1 MLASSILRMVIV
13 RIPEDHG
20 WVPAYPTSGTAIEFQ
35 FLSLFIIVSFLKVR
49 VRARARKAVSVRSL
63 MQRLDSQSD
72 ALAAADAQ
80 RDQAALETVAPHRVN
95 EFCREHR
102 AGRANRMAVSDCAAL
117 DIHNVVGQAEFTRD
131 HDGDGG
137 ESLIDLDPL
146 NRANIPAG
154 ALERLFDRR
163 NRPEPEHARLD
174 RGDAIGDE
182 AGRW

>member
-1 MLASSILRMVIV
+1 
-13 RIPEDHG
+13 
-20 WVPAYPTSGTAIEFQ
+20 
-35 FLSLFIIVSFLKVR
+35 
-49 VRARARKAVSVRSL
+49 
-63 MQRLDSQSD
+63 MQRLDGQGD

-80 RDQAALETVAPHRVN
+80 RDDAARKSVAPHRVD

-131 HDGDGG
+131 HDGDGS
-137 ESLIDLDPL
+137 ESFIDLDPL

-163 NRPEPEHARLD
+163 NRPEPEHAGLD

-182 AGRW
+182 TGRW